1 LREFEKFLRCTE
13 APKNNS
19 PGERDSQQQAHSFVG
34 VTPLDGS
41 YNVFQT
47 SGNHGKKQF
56 FLYLQEPIE
65 KGQTVELRFLAREP
79 PRNPESKD
87 FDCNQ
92 RHWLQE
98 EIAQL
103 SLKQLRDLLDHLNE
117 MLGGH
122 INRKLQNFLKPE
134 TAVDD
139 ARTQDSAD
147 ATRVLIAR
155 RRMHWV
161 VLRISE
167 QLQSALKQ
175 NTGSSMSVIM
185 PPVSAAPLWTSEVVS
200 SLKSL
205 PNWKTSSLYVDLKRE
220 AEREILAEFSSK
232 EFGEFSTTRKI
243 WCPMAERLFQ
253 NAVDLFSCFLVELES
268 FCDEEKFV
276 NDLCS
281 LVSTAVLKVDSLVK
295 ETSIEASKFTDVM
308 LTYKKGTLH
317 SSDALPLMDDVLQAS
332 TSQAYVE
339 AMSLCDEPPCKP
351 PARDNF
357 RVVATILKEKSGE
370 NEAVVR
376 KGPVVMQSIDEM
388 KASSSVL
395 DRTWYIE
402 RQILAIVETVSLC
415 GSANLANRNGGYRCL
430 AKIESRL
437 LAAAQNAAGDDRV
450 SMIALK
456 ERPEKKVMEVVL
468 APGNCRPTI
477 YEPHSA
483 PFFLGLVWP
492 LLSLAGWKLDVGT
505 APYDVTYLLPGRN
518 KGNDKQARLLKQ
530 ERARQRGKLARQT
543 SALGFHYIPKR
554 SKRLFVNVSAV
565 DENLFGTEANCISAK
580 EALDRF
586 LVSVQA
592 RLPDDD
598 LVSQKQA
605 EAAVDHISTC
615 FDELAPMVLYDDEK
629 DKYEVQADQRLC
641 DAYSCDILV
650 RLLLVMP
657 SMLQQ
662 SGLAIDE
669 LNTTLGVIRE
679 LADFLAVNHHD
690 FLDSSF
696 HVPREFYENESTV
709 PPFLVPHLS
718 NSRETKESPTK
729 RVPLKREASTD
740 VDSTEVVLPS
750 DRADLTD
757 FVAFVMSQT
766 AVCRATQEDIER
778 KNRRVPVGFPGI
790 GCRHCMGFGFAA
802 GKFFFSST
810 ESLTTACTVVEKHLQ
825 KCPKVDD
832 DIKSKM
838 AEYRNRHGEQR
849 KDMPQGTQGA
859 FFARLWDRLRS
870 SRASAGSKPDLYVS
884 LLSEP
889 PTEASSSRPG
899 SPGPSSTGPDESG
912 DGSLSSDTPSEFKN
926 HILLMNYLQNTSPW
940 DEQRELMD
948 AIELYYNC
956 LDYGGRIYNTSAMPI
971 HFNSEWLLSKV
982 VPPSRATGSGRR

>member
-1 LREFEKFLRCTE
+1 VREFEKFLRCTE
-13 APKNNS
+13 APKNNQS
-19 PGERDSQQQAHSFVG
+19 TRERQAHDDFS
-34 VTPLDGS
+34 PLGGS
-41 YNVFQT
+41 YNVFHT
-47 SGNHGKKQF
+47 SGKHGKKRF

-65 KGQTVELRFLAREP
+65 KGQTVELRFLAQEP
-79 PRNPESKD
+79 PRNPEAKD

-92 RHWLQE
+92 RHWIQE
-98 EIAQL
+98 EIGQL
-103 SLKQLRDLLDHLNE
+103 SLKQLRDLLDHVNE
-117 MLGGH
+117 TLGGP
-122 INRKLQNFLKPE
+122 INRKLQNILKPE

-139 ARTQDSAD
+139 GRTRDSAD

-161 VLRISE
+161 VLRINE

-175 NTGSSMSVIM
+175 NTGSSMSFIM
-185 PPVSAAPLWTSEVVS
+185 PPVAAAPLWTSDVVR

-205 PNWKTSSLYVDLKRE
+205 PNWKTSSFYVDLKRE

-232 EFGEFSTTRKI
+232 KFGEFSTTRKI

-253 NAVDLFSCFLVELES
+253 NAVDLFACFLLELES
-268 FCDEEKFV
+268 FCDEEKLV

-281 LVSTAVLKVDSLVK
+281 LVSTAVFKVDSLGK
-295 ETSIEASKFTDVM
+295 ETSVEASKFADVM

-357 RVVATILKEKSGE
+357 RVVATILKEKPGN
-370 NEAVVR
+370 NEAVVQ
-376 KGPVVMQSIDEM
+376 KGAVVMQSIDEM

-415 GSANLANRNGGYRCL
+415 GAAHLANRNGGYQCL
-430 AKIESRL
+430 AEIKSRL
-437 LAAAQNAAGDDRV
+437 LVAAQNAADDERV
-450 SMIALK
+450 SMISLK
-456 ERPEKKVMEVVL
+456 ERPEKKVMEVTL

-477 YEPHSA
+477 YKPHSP

-492 LLSLAGWKLDVGT
+492 VLSLAGWKLDVGT

-518 KGNDKQARLLKQ
+518 KGNDKQSRLLKQ

-554 SKRLFVNVSAV
+554 SKRLFVNVSAM
-565 DENLFGTEANCISAK
+565 DENLFGMEANCLSAK

-586 LVSVQA
+586 LFSVQA
-592 RLPDDD
+592 SLPDDD
-598 LVSQKQA
+598 QESQKRAQ
-605 EAAVDHISTC
+605 AAVDHISTC
-615 FDELAPMVLYDDEK
+615 FDELAPMVLYDEEK
-629 DKYEVQADQRLC
+629 DKFEVQAGQRLC
-641 DAYSCDILV
+641 EAYSCDILV

-690 FLDSSF
+690 FLDSNF

-718 NSRETKESPTK
+718 SSRETKESPTK
-729 RVPLKREASTD
+729 RVPFKREASTD
-740 VDSTEVVLPS
+740 DDSTEVVLPS

-766 AVCRATQEDIER
+766 FVCRATQEDIER

-790 GCRHCMGFGFAA
+790 GCRHCMGFGFA
-802 GKFFFSST
+802 GKFFFSSM

-825 KCPKVDD
+825 KCPKADEE
-832 DIKSKM
+832 IKSKM

-870 SRASAGSKPDLYVS
+870 CRAAAGSKPDLYVS
-884 LLSEP
+884 LLAEP
-889 PTEASSSRPG
+889 PTTEASSSRPG

-912 DGSLSSDTPSEFKN
+912 DGSLNSDTPSEFKN
-926 HILLMNYLQNTSPW
+926 HILLMDYLQNTSPW

-956 LDYGGRIYNTSAMPI
+956 LDYGGRIYNTSAMPL

-982 VPPSRATGSGRR
+982 VPPGRATRSGRR